1 MRAHKSHTKTAD
13 SAEKMRKVAKIYQML
28 VVKEKVVESVGLAVF
43 LQANSFE
50 KQFYFKVNSVVSI

>member
-1 MRAHKSHTKTAD
+1 MDRTQSSARPHKSHPKTAD

-43 LQANSFE
+43 LQANSFQ
-50 KQFYFKVNSVVSI
+50 K